1 MKYSTSTILP
11 LLLSTAVYA
20 QAQNEP
26 VKMSSADLINA
37 YNQTV
42 AETNEKTMQLFSK
55 LEDLEPLFNA
65 TGATSPPTV
74 DSLAKDVKNLVQISK
89 TNLGAHV
96 VLLQISGVLID
107 SLAQQIAQLSLE
119 LEQVKYHQVK
129 DKEELLR
136 MIQQKSEGQSEYY
149 GGSSWNQI
157 PPASN
162 HYYQGGYAQQRQSG
176 PWNPTALLPQPS
188 TPGPLNPFPQMG
200 APGTVPQTAETIPS
214 LNTMERQ
221 DGAPLDVNS
230 LFG

>member
-1 MKYSTSTILP
+1 MKYFTSTILP

-74 DSLAKDVKNLVQISK
+74 NSLAKDVKNLVQISK
-89 TNLGAHV
+89 TNIGAHV
-96 VLLQISGVLID
+96 VLHQISAELID
-107 SLAQQIAQLSLE
+107 SLAQQISQLSLE
-119 LEQVKYHQVK
+119 LEQVKYHQAK
-129 DKEELLR
+129 DKEELLSL
-136 MIQQKSEGQSEYY
+136 IQQSSSGQSGYY
-149 GGSSWNQI
+149 GGSSWSQM
-157 PPASN
+157 PPVPN
-162 HYYQGGYAQQRQSG
+162 PYYQGGYAQQSQSG
-176 PWNPTALLPQPS
+176 PLNPTALLPQPS

-200 APGTVPQTAETIPS
+200 APGTVPHTAESIPS
-214 LNTMERQ
+214 LNSRERQ
-221 DGAPLDVNS
+221 NGAPLDVNT